1 MIGRANMVAA
11 AFALTALTYGLTR
24 FAYGLLLPSIR
35 ADLDLSA
42 IAGGWIGGLAF
53 ASYCLGVV
61 LAFTLVDRF
70 GERYITVLAGSC
82 ATVAMAIIAVSWSV
96 WSLGFAMALGGLSTG
111 LTSPPLASA
120 VAITLSHPDQHKAN
134 GLINSG
140 TAVGIVISG
149 AAALAFY
156 GSWRALYAAFAGL
169 GLIITF
175 WLSWTIPP
183 RNSKNV
189 AEKLHWG
196 DAQVP
201 GAHNLTAGSFIVGFA
216 STAVWTFGA
225 NVMQDEVDFSRY
237 QIALSWIVLGVV
249 GIGGSSTG
257 SLVQHLGLP
266 FVYRLA
272 VAVMGLAIAILA
284 AAIGYSPLAFIALG
298 LFGLGYIVATGA
310 LLIWGVSIYS
320 RHPALGLS
328 VPFLIVAIG
337 QTVGAPIFGLLW
349 DVGGRVSA
357 LAIFAMVM
365 AAAASFT
372 AAKNAPSEESHQSDR
387 IGGAVSDKS

>member
-1 MIGRANMVAA
+1 MVAA
-11 AFALTALTYGLTR
+11 AFALTALTYGLAR

-42 IAGGWIGGLAF
+42 IAAGWIGGVAF

-61 LAFTLVDRF
+61 LAFTFVDHF
-70 GERYITVLAGSC
+70 GERCITVLAGSC
-82 ATVAMAIIAVSWSV
+82 ATGAMTIIAVSWSGG
-96 WSLGFAMALGGLSTG
+96 SLGFAMALGGLSTG

-120 VAITLSHPDQHKAN
+120 VARTLSHPDQPKAN

-140 TAVGIVISG
+140 TAIGIVISG

-156 GSWRALYAAFAGL
+156 GSWRALYVAFAGF

-183 RNSKNV
+183 RNSKTV

-201 GAHNLTAGSFIVGFA
+201 GALKLMASSFIVGFA

-225 NVMQDEVDFSRY
+225 NIMQDEVDFSRS

-249 GIGGSSTG
+249 GIGGSLTG
-257 SLVQHLGLP
+257 PLVQHLGLP
-266 FVYRLA
+266 AVHRLS
-272 VAVMGLAIAILA
+272 VAMMGSAIAIFA
-284 AAIGYSPLAFIALG
+284 AAIGNSPLVYIALG
-298 LFGLGYIVATGA
+298 LFGFGYIVATGA

-320 RHPALGLS
+320 RYPALGLS
-328 VPFLIVAIG
+328 VPFLTVAIG

-349 DVGGRVSA
+349 DVGGSVSA

-365 AAAASFT
+365 AVGASFT
-372 AAKNAPSEESHQSDR
+372 AAKKAPSRQMPSIRANRWSGQ
-387 IGGAVSDKS
+387 